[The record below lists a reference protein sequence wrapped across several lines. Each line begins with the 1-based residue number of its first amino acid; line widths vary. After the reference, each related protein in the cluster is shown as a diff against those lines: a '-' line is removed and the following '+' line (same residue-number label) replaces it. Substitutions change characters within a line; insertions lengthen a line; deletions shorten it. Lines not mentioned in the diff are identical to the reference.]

1 MGVVRKRLSVWV
13 VLAALA
19 ALVVA
24 GCGSD
29 DGGDG
34 GAAAGGNGDQG
45 GSPIEIGASLPL
57 TGEFSEPG
65 KAAQQGYKVWE
76 AMINEGDGLL
86 GRKVKLII
94 RDDASDQNTV
104 VADYTSLISRDKVDL
119 LAGTFS
125 SLLNIPASTV
135 AERNKML
142 YVEPAGGAPEIFERG
157 YKHLFFAQQATADKQ
172 GDVWAEWVLGLPADK
187 RPKTAA
193 YPTLDDPFAIP
204 VLEGIREKFEAA
216 GIKTVQKSTYPAD
229 TSNFDSIAN
238 DVKSANPDVVVH
250 GATFAD
256 GVGFT
261 RAMKKV
267 GFKPKMFFE
276 TSAPSFGDQ
285 FLKGVGKDST
295 EGVFYA
301 VSHTPE
307 ASTPGNDEFVA
318 KYKELYGGTEV
329 PEDAADAFA
338 TAQVMQAAVEAVK
351 SVDRQDQTKL
361 ADWVRDNQVE
371 TILGPLTWD
380 EDGRPEGEFL
390 IGQWQDGKPEIVLP
404 KEAATS
410 DKIVER
416 YGG

>member
-34 GAAAGGNGDQG
+34 GATAGGNGDQG

-86 GRKVKLII
+86 GRKVKFII

-390 IGQWQDGKPEIVLP
+390 VGQWQDGKPEIVLP
-404 KEAATS
+404 KAAATS
-410 DKIVER
+410 DTIVET